1 LVNGWID
8 GKLAF
13 IGFRVFAMVDFEDRN
28 AAEAWFKTQKIN
40 VVCAITARADLRVL
54 ANLNYVK
61 SDNFDTLLLRSFR
74 AILTAT
80 ICARKGY
87 ANLGE
92 KPATFFK
99 YVNLST
105 LDEGTFDK
113 TLDAFYAAMSA
124 GSSAIPHNKN
134 YAGHAAE
141 AVAQSISAG
150 TVTRHDKSQS
160 TGIIPFQPSVFSTET
175 IPLHFSAKTALQV
188 SNTNAISTGVRRDA
202 IQKGD
207 LLQKPIWEDNPEEL
221 IDVRKAFSHRLL
233 AQSKWSFWHTW
244 YETMWNGTFG
254 DWDLVFE
261 VIKIPDN
268 VWQGKDGAEKIANEI
283 TRIKATLKLKA
294 EIATLKEKLQA
305 QEDIATAGH
314 NQCPP
319 LDDTTEVHKTI
330 EMIWPVLDDIE
341 AETNKKAPS
350 PDRLK
355 ILGQK

>member
-40 VVCAITARADLRVL
+40 VVCAITARAALRVL

-221 IDVRKAFSHRLL
+221 IDV
-233 AQSKWSFWHTW
+233 
-244 YETMWNGTFG
+244 
-254 DWDLVFE
+254 
-261 VIKIPDN
+261 
-268 VWQGKDGAEKIANEI
+268 
-283 TRIKATLKLKA
+283 
-294 EIATLKEKLQA
+294 
-305 QEDIATAGH
+305 
-314 NQCPP
+314 
-319 LDDTTEVHKTI
+319 
-330 EMIWPVLDDIE
+330 
-341 AETNKKAPS
+341 
-350 PDRLK
+350 
-355 ILGQK
+355 